1 MSKRNKK
8 HKEGENQAVI
18 NWEEDGYFPRKI
30 KEEMKSMWEI
40 PQIYQFLHFTKDILN
55 IPQITIYEM
64 ERMLVIPRA
73 SKQLANIM
81 TCLLS
86 CPITKA
92 KLHKIPPMPYE
103 FWTNILMHK
112 INNWFKLY
120 YGKHKDVIKVLETIG
135 IEPEF
140 WDIFPEASIFADR
153 DFEDLS
159 FKQRVWL
166 LKTIC
171 DTLMHTRKT
180 IQEKIANHA
189 WEDQVEI
196 NLGTDRH
203 GAKYI
208 YFPQFISSE
217 LRIYRHCMNNNIL
230 STSKPIIPKTVAES
244 ETKTKVNNPPVQ
256 GKVKKSRKRK
266 ARWQNGLCS
275 KIRKDKSA
283 KPPEKKIDKQF
294 YICNCIDS
302 AMNSQ
307 TSEDTDL
314 NCTSTNSNSN
324 NNNNNNNINLNDFDR
339 KRTRNSIKT
348 SEISTMSNN
357 TKYSNTNSSSYDNN
371 VSNESQLIDKNVKE
385 STFKGFSRSPNEKN
399 GIELVNQLLN
409 RLKTEIDIKYI
420 NSHVTVEDMTDA
432 KDDIENSISIETN
445 ENNFESIS
453 NECDSSKHCLDNLS
467 NNSKTDDEKLN
478 EIIVIGNTILK
489 DKTFSTNFEDINDL
503 DSSTSKSDDEKLNGS
518 DTSITNKMKNIS
530 NDVPD
535 TINKCNIR
543 QRKRSSSNNGEMKDT
558 KKKDNIISEF
568 VLEDETQNGIR
579 RSLRSKEN
587 LQMEHKS
594 FCNDINQMINAD
606 INTEEVNPN
615 ENNPE
620 RKSEAASFK
629 RMLRELGVS
638 NFRLVADSVETLR
651 NLISSFSLNTPES
664 CEVKL
669 VSKLIELL
677 KSVENVET
685 VLKDTTKKA
694 KAKLLKE
701 WTNFKIG
708 VYGRQAAVCCSSME
722 DQDSSSE
729 SGVSSNWWILG
740 SQDYKLPTA
749 NDATLQ
755 TLSKSTLSPIS
766 TQSCAHSSEYNNDE
780 EQCTSGKS
788 KSKEQHDEKSDHREQ
803 QENGENSEG
812 KNQQKH
818 KEDKECNRKE
828 EEQQTRR
835 VLRARGISS
844 YTEQLYPYEE
854 IDESELGEWT
864 DIKAV
869 YAPPSAQT
877 CASITYSS
885 SKNRHDNH
893 WSEKE
898 DSDQDWILPG
908 SRRRKNKRS
917 SNNKRLK
924 SLQAKNLNK
933 KTNVQDTRK
942 ESTSSHKIPNNSRI
956 LPASSTLNK
965 IKYPQIQQD
974 SVRTI
979 SSIEANKI
987 EYVDSV
993 HSELDIKDETPIL
1006 DIVSNQYKNDYN
1018 MNGISYLVQSNPT
1031 VIGLTQPNTF
1041 VQTNSLIPSIVP
1053 SFQPNYYM
1061 QEVQPEYVVYDQQS
1075 SFVPLQQSIIQ
1086 QVPCI
1091 VTSQEIINHSRYSPY
1106 FINATKSQSN
1116 LPNDLS
1122 PKGQSE
1128 NSNLIKIVQSD
1139 DNVNEIPQK
1148 KASISQSNSSTSK
1161 HNTTKRCTLNST
1173 SQKAKS
1179 LNRNINDPNKKTTSL
1194 IILSDSDDEIEI
1206 INEKTTN
1213 NQKDK
1218 SSQDQ
1223 ESNIAEIANT
1233 TLKNIIPQEIMQRIH
1248 QGCIS
1253 ITPIKPAPIQNT
1265 PTQLVV
1271 VVNETGNYYA
1281 LALPN
1286 GSKLIL
1292 TPEQVAQIR
1301 ASNGGKL
1308 VL

>member
-1 MSKRNKK
+1 MSKKNKK
-8 HKEGENQAVI
+8 RKEGETQAVI
-18 NWEEDGYFPRKI
+18 DWEEDGYFPRKI

-86 CPITKA
+86 CPIIKA

-180 IQEKIANHA
+180 IQEEIANHA

-244 ETKTKVNNPPVQ
+244 ETKTKVNNPVQ

-275 KIRKDKSA
+275 KIKKDKSA
-283 KPPEKKIDKQF
+283 KPPENKIDKQF

-307 TSEDTDL
+307 TSEDT
-314 NCTSTNSNSN
+314 NSSCTSTNSNSSN
-324 NNNNNNNINLNDFDR
+324 NNNNNNMNLNNLDR
-339 KRTRNSIKT
+339 KRTRNSLKT

-357 TKYSNTNSSSYDNN
+357 TKYSNTSSNSYNN
-371 VSNESQLIDKNVKE
+371 VSNENQLIDKNLKE
-385 STFKGFSRSPNEKN
+385 STFKGFSRSSNEKD
-399 GIELVNQLLN
+399 GIAIINQLLI
-409 RLKTEIDIKYI
+409 RLKTEMDMKYI
-420 NSHVTVEDMTDA
+420 NSHVIVENMTDT
-432 KDDIENSISIETN
+432 KDDIENSISMEAN

-453 NECDSSKHCLDNLS
+453 NECDSSKQCLDNLS

-489 DKTFSTNFEDINDL
+489 DKTFSTNSEDINDL
-503 DSSTSKSDDEKLNGS
+503 DSSTSKSDDEKLNETE
-518 DTSITNKMKNIS
+518 TSIINKMKNIS

-535 TINKCNIR
+535 TINKCNIK
-543 QRKRSSSNNGEMKDT
+543 QRKRSSNNGEMKDT
-558 KKKDNIISEF
+558 KKKDNIINESF
-568 VLEDETQNGIR
+568 LEIDETQNCIR
-579 RSLRSKEN
+579 RSLRTKGN

-594 FCNDINQMINAD
+594 FCNDINQIINTD
-606 INTEEVNPN
+606 INTEKVENKLKKKN
-615 ENNPE
+615 ET
-620 RKSEAASFK
+620 ASFK
-629 RMLRELGVS
+629 KMLKELGVS
-638 NFRLVADSVETLR
+638 NFQLVADSVETLR

-669 VSKLIELL
+669 VNKLTELL

-766 TQSCAHSSEYNNDE
+766 TQSCVHSSECNDDE
-780 EQCTSGKS
+780 EQCTSGKEKEYKKS
-788 KSKEQHDEKSDHREQ
+788 KSKEHDEKSNDREQ

-812 KNQQKH
+812 KNQRKH

-877 CASITYSS
+877 CTSTTYSS
-885 SKNRHDNH
+885 SKNRHDNN

-917 SNNKRLK
+917 SNNKKLR

-933 KTNVQDTRK
+933 KTNLVQDTSK
-942 ESTSSHKIPNNSRI
+942 ESTSNHKIFNNPKELTTSI
-956 LPASSTLNK
+956 FDK

-979 SSIEANKI
+979 SSIEASKI

-1006 DIVSNQYKNDYN
+1006 DNVSNQYKNNYN

-1041 VQTNSLIPSIVP
+1041 VQTNSLIPNIVP

-1061 QEVQPEYVVYDQQS
+1061 QEVQPEYVVYDQQP

-1091 VTSQEIINHSRYSPY
+1091 VTSQEIMNHSKYSPY
-1106 FINATKSQSN
+1106 FINAMKSNSN
-1116 LPNDLS
+1116 LPNDQL
-1122 PKGQSE
+1122 PKCQPE
-1128 NSNLIKIVQSD
+1128 NSNLIKIVQPD
-1139 DNVNEIPQK
+1139 NNVNKIPQK
-1148 KASISQSNSSTSK
+1148 KASTSQSNSNITK
-1161 HNTTKRCTLNST
+1161 HNTTKRYTLNST
-1173 SQKAKS
+1173 SQKAKD
-1179 LNRNINDPNKKTTSL
+1179 LNRNINDPKKKTTSL
-1194 IILSDSDDEIEI
+1194 IILSDSDDEVEI

-1218 SSQDQ
+1218 SPQNQ
-1223 ESNIAEIANT
+1223 ESNITEIANNA
-1233 TLKNIIPQEIMQRIH
+1233 LKNIIPQEIMQRIH